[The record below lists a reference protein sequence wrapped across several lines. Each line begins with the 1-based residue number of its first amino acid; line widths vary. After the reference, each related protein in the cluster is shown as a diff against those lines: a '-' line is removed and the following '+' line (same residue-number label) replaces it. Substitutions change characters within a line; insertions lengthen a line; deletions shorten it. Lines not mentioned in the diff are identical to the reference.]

1 MLYLIGLGLSEKD
14 LSLRAF
20 ELLNKINDIYVDT
33 YTNYF
38 DFDLLWLE
46 NRLNKKII
54 QLSRDDIEKNPFFL
68 VLAVMKEV
76 ALLVSGDPLVA
87 TTHTDILLRAKEKGH

>member
-1 MLYLIGLGLSEKD
+1 MLYLIGLGLSERD

-20 ELLNKINDIYVDT
+20 ELLRKIVNIYVDT

-46 NRLNKKII
+46 NELNKK
-54 QLSRDDIEKNPFFL
+54 
-68 VLAVMKEV
+68 
-76 ALLVSGDPLVA
+76 
-87 TTHTDILLRAKEKGH
+87 